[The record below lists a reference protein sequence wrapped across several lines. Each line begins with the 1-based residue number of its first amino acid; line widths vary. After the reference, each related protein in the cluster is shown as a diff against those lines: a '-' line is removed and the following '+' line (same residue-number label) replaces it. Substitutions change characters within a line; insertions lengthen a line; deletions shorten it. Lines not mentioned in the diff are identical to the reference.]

1 MYICMC
7 VCIFCRCMYVSPL
20 LEKLKRDTNYE
31 TPRGP
36 LHTPTR
42 THAHKHKLIP
52 LTVAWET
59 CRGHGRQSAL
69 RLRPKGPRAT
79 KRLPHMSMRLP
90 IGLRVCVWVRVC
102 VNMSVWVFSRT
113 SWGTFVNNIR
123 TSRFSTSTIVSRSS
137 LGKTWHRPKYNPDS

>member
-1 MYICMC
+1 
-7 VCIFCRCMYVSPL
+7 MYVRPL
-20 LEKLKRDTNYE
+20 LDKLKRDTNYE

-59 CRGHGRQSAL
+59 CWGHGRQSAL
-69 RLRPKGPRAT
+69 RLCPKGPRAT

-90 IGLRVCVWVRVC
+90 IGLRVCVCVRENEC
-102 VNMSVWVFSRT
+102 V
-113 SWGTFVNNIR
+113 
-123 TSRFSTSTIVSRSS
+123 S
-137 LGKTWHRPKYNPDS
+137 L

>member
-1 MYICMC
+1 
-7 VCIFCRCMYVSPL
+7 MYVSPL

-59 CRGHGRQSAL
+59 SRGHGRQSAL
-69 RLRPKGPRAT
+69 RLCPKGPRAT
-79 KRLPHMSMRLP
+79 KRLPHMSMRHR
-90 IGLRVCVWVRVC
+90 IGLRVCVC
-102 VNMSVWVFSRT
+102 A
-113 SWGTFVNNIR
+113 
-123 TSRFSTSTIVSRSS
+123 
-137 LGKTWHRPKYNPDS
+137 